1 MENLLLEL
9 EKMRNIVEC
18 WAGLAHK
25 NGKLE
30 GLENGLYD
38 LSLRVRAA
46 EQSVQRIAFGK
57 GVLARLGNLFIRFG
71 WWLAEIGNR

>member
-1 MENLLLEL
+1 MENLLHEL

-18 WAGLAHK
+18 WAGLAHQ

-46 EQSVQRIAFGK
+46 EHSVQRIAFGK
-57 GVLARLGNLFIRFG
+57 GMLARLGNLFIRLG
-71 WWLAEIGNR
+71 WWLASIGNR